1 MRMKIKYTAIL
12 LALLVAFPCGFLK
25 AQDAGALSQQVVKGI
40 VTDAAGEPVYQAVIT
55 DATGKMLGTTDL
67 YGRFELKT
75 DVPNLCFR
83 TVGYGTVFG
92 SRVARYEGDDAHGRI
107 TQG

>member
-55 DATGKMLGTTDL
+55 DAAGKMLGTTD
-67 YGRFELKT
+67 
-75 DVPNLCFR
+75 
-83 TVGYGTVFG
+83 
-92 SRVARYEGDDAHGRI
+92 
-107 TQG
+107 

>member
-55 DATGKMLGTTDL
+55 DATGENARHDGFV
-67 YGRFELKT
+67 R
-75 DVPNLCFR
+75 PFR
-83 TVGYGTVFG
+83 TEDGCSEPLFP
-92 SRVARYEGDDAHGRI
+92 HGGLRHRFRLPCRPI
-107 TQG
+107 